1 MNIIIEDI
9 NLVDDPSPTGGKTW
23 EGETLA
29 QFLNEMPEGA
39 VSLADINKALAEC
52 GMETITDDQIIVV
65 GVEGE

>member
-9 NLVDDPSPTGGKTW
+9 NLVDDPSPTVGKTW

-52 GMETITDDQIIVV
+52 GMETITDDQVIVV